1 MFLNIVK
8 WEYQEGKIMSIDL
21 STMPKLGFG
30 LMCLPEKDGVI
41 DHEQV
46 CKMVDSYMN
55 AGMNYFDTAYVY
67 HGGKSEVAAREAL
80 VKRYPRESFMIAT
93 KLPAWEIKRYED
105 IDRIFDEQCERAGVD
120 YFDFYLLH
128 SVEDG
133 SNYDVYEK
141 YDCFSWGLKKK
152 EEGRIKHFGFSYHG
166 SPELLSEV
174 LDKHPEV
181 EFVQIQL
188 NYLDRTNPVVRSE
201 ELYNILHER
210 NIPIIVM
217 EPVRG
222 GALAS
227 MAPEIEEKFKKVH
240 PDKSVASWALRFV
253 GSLPGVMTILSG
265 MSSEEQMN
273 DNINTFK
280 NFEPLTDEEF
290 AVVNEVTSDILNMK
304 QIGCT
309 ACKYCCDGC
318 PMQISIPDVF
328 RTINTLRRYP
338 DDWRAKNFYAGVASR
353 GGKASDCI
361 GCGQCGS
368 VCPQHL
374 PIIELMQEAASILD

>member
-1 MFLNIVK
+1 M
-8 WEYQEGKIMSIDL
+8 GIDL
-21 STMPKLGFG
+21 KSMPKLGFG
-30 LMCLPEKDGVI
+30 LMRLPETDGVI

-46 CKMVDSYMN
+46 CRMVDMYMK

-67 HGGKSEVAAREAL
+67 HGGRSEVAAREAL
-80 VKRYPRESFMIAT
+80 VRRYPRESFMIAT
-93 KLPAWEIKRYED
+93 KLPAWEIRKTED
-105 IDRIFDEQCERAGVD
+105 IDRIFGEQLERAGVD

-133 SNYDVYEK
+133 GNYDTYVRYN
-141 YDCFSWGLKKK
+141 CFEWGMKLKA
-152 EEGRIKHFGFSYHG
+152 EGRIKHFGFSFHG
-166 SPELLSEV
+166 SPELLIEI

-201 ELYNILHER
+201 ALYNILAER
-210 NIPIIVM
+210 HIPIIVM
-217 EPVRG
+217 EPIRG
-222 GALAS
+222 GMLAN
-227 MAPEIEEKFKKVH
+227 MPPEAEAKFKTRQ
-240 PDKSVASWALRFV
+240 PERSVASWALRFV

-265 MSSEEQMN
+265 MSTEDQMK
-273 DNINTFK
+273 DNIGTFTD
-280 NFEPLTDEEF
+280 FVPLEDDEK
-290 AVVNEVTSDILNMK
+290 ALIDEVTEELLSMP

-318 PMQISIPDVF
+318 PQSISIPDVF

-338 DDWRAKNFYAGVASR
+338 NDWRSRNFYSGVVKRSGR
-353 GGKASDCI
+353 ASDCI
-361 GCGQCGS
+361 GCGQCES

-374 PIIELMQEAASILD
+374 PIIELMKEAAEILDKT